1 MSSIFETTTVS
12 DIIPIEPT
20 TADIIIGI
28 LMIIVSLLCII
39 PNIIVINAIHS
50 DKELKRLNAYRFM
63 LYLAYIDII
72 QLFPHTITGFFN
84 IYQTNFNPLL
94 AKLLGA
100 IATPSYV
107 AYAVL
112 TLILSLNRLT
122 QLCFPNIDEKIFSKR
137 GMRIWLLIGI
147 GFFVIFSIALVSPIG
162 TIRYYPE
169 YWSWDYDNDYIAS
182 NIVQTVEMVIELGG
196 IPISGMIYL
205 IVFGVLIAKRKKYQ
219 VSKNYRA
226 EMKILIQAVVITGYC
241 SILNVF
247 WHFYDVLLPATNYAY
262 TGLNFM
268 WIINCA
274 VNPIIYIIVNAAI
287 RKNTKIRASRSGGR
301 IIVVTQHPMHKT
313 KSTPFEDPATRC
325 PTPLKS
331 HKITQA
337 PTNECSNKKIVFLT

>member
-1 MSSIFETTTVS
+1 
-12 DIIPIEPT
+12 
-20 TADIIIGI
+20 
-28 LMIIVSLLCII
+28 
-39 PNIIVINAIHS
+39 
-50 DKELKRLNAYRFM
+50 M
-63 LYLAYIDII
+63 LYLAYIDIV

-84 IYQTNFNPLL
+84 IFQSNFNLL
-94 AKLLGA
+94 FAKLLGA

-137 GMRIWLLIGI
+137 GMRIWLLIGFT
-147 GFFVIFSIALVSPIG
+147 FFILFSIALASPFA

-169 YWSWDYDNDYIAS
+169 YWSWDYDSEYIAS
-182 NIVQTVEMVIELGG
+182 NIVQTVEMIIELGG
-196 IPISGMIYL
+196 IPISGIIYM

-241 SILNVF
+241 SVLNVF
-247 WHFYDVLLPATNYAY
+247 WHFYDVLLPDTNYAY
-262 TGLNFM
+262 SGLNFM

-274 VNPIIYIIVNAAI
+274 VNPIVYIIVNAAI
-287 RKNTKIRASRSGGR
+287 RKNTKLRSSKSGGR
-301 IIVVTQHPMHKT
+301 IIIVTKHPMNKT
-313 KSTPFEDPATRC
+313 KSTPFDDQATTY
-325 PTPLKS
+325 PMPQKS

-337 PTNECSNKKIVFLT
+337 PLNECSNKKIVFLT